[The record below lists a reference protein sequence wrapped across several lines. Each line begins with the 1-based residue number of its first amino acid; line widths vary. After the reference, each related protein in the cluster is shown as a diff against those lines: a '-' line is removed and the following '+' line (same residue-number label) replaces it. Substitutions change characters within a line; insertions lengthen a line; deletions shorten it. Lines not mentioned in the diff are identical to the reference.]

1 IKTENFTNNKKE
13 EINKQLETMNIDSE
27 ETIINHYSMKC
38 NMEVEGQADTVLDAY
53 SEFMKDGLLVFPTH
67 TWAHINE
74 EQPKFYV
81 EETPTNIGILTEL
94 FRKRPDVIRSL
105 HPTHSVAALGD
116 GAEEFVAGDE
126 QFN

>member
-27 ETIINHYSMKC
+27 GSMISHSSMKSIG
-38 NMEVEGQADTVLDAY
+38 EVEGQADTVLDAF
-53 SEFMKDGLLVFPTH
+53 SEFIKDGLLVFPTH

-94 FRKRPDVIRSL
+94 PTKRPALVRSL
-105 HPTHSVAALGD
+105 HPTHSVAA
-116 GAEEFVAGDE
+116 
-126 QFN
+126 